1 MGIFI
6 VFPTSPYSDSN
17 LNCPKI
23 WYFIISKLA
32 TFRKSLTNFC
42 KVGNTVD
49 PEKSNNK
56 KWFLLFTKHFSTNR
70 ALYYDEKDK
79 RKSDAGH
86 DATAIVGDLDEIN
99 SDKFNDEETKVTTKK
114 SQPRRKERKRP
125 RKSSR
130 RSRRRRALFNS
141 SVIRNKD
148 QSLPTTIPSSSSPV
162 TSHLNISLFYGG
174 SLHHKDIS
182 EQQSYI
188 QQGQTKAFS
197 GKLLASFFTSSYS
210 RKWPAH
216 HHYLYQPPNHGVLPY
231 QTSFLALNSMAF
243 IWQNF
248 DLWRH
253 LWFWMC
259 FAKYLPNSANSSSK
273 IVFELKPFWAP
284 SLLRWFL
291 HLCPLS
297 TYHTNTSTL
306 EAT

>member
-1 MGIFI
+1 M
-6 VFPTSPYSDSN
+6 
-17 LNCPKI
+17 LNDAQA
-23 WYFIISKLA
+23 LL
-32 TFRKSLTNFC
+32 RKNLTNFC
-42 KVGNTVD
+42 QVGNTVN

-125 RKSSR
+125 RKSR
-130 RSRRRRALFNS
+130 RSSQRRRALFNS

-148 QSLPTTIPSSSSPV
+148 QSLPTIPSSSSPV

-216 HHYLYQPPNHGVLPY
+216 YYLYQPPNHGVLAEPDL
-231 QTSFLALNSMAF
+231 FL
-243 IWQNF
+243 
-248 DLWRH
+248 
-253 LWFWMC
+253 
-259 FAKYLPNSANSSSK
+259 
-273 IVFELKPFWAP
+273 
-284 SLLRWFL
+284 SLEFNGL
-291 HLCPLS
+291 HLAEFWSLTTFVGLNVFCQIVLIQVPK
-297 TYHTNTSTL
+297 
-306 EAT
+306 